1 MGENGEE
8 SGEKTGGGL
17 VAGDFGRG
25 VVGVFEEVGPGVVTG
40 VEGAGCVRQRPY
52 RSHIGL
58 GLGVGVDLVGVGGGE
73 GDGGIQ
79 GSAHIDLGGVVA
91 GVDIVQDSS
100 REG

>member
-1 MGENGEE
+1 MGENDGE
-8 SGEKTGGGL
+8 SGERTGGGL
-17 VAGDFGRG
+17 VAEDFGRG
-25 VVGVFEEVGPGVVTG
+25 VVGGFEEVGPGVIVG
-40 VEGAGCVRQRPY
+40 VGGAGCVRQRPY

-58 GLGVGVDLVGVGGGE
+58 GLGVGVDPVGVGGGE

-91 GVDIVQDSS
+91 GVDIVQDSP